1 MGGLILNARNIA
13 DEQAIVAKAAEEI
26 GIDVIHYV
34 PRSGDIQK
42 AEAGGGTVFEC
53 LKESPM
59 HKVYSD
65 LADRVLEIS
74 EDEGA
79 HE

>member
-1 MGGLILNARNIA
+1 M
-13 DEQAIVAKAAEEI
+13 
-26 GIDVIHYV
+26 IHYV

-79 HE
+79 RE